1 MESLRPSLVDWL
13 ANRVTL
19 LSGLIHW
26 FADRVWNLFRPS
38 LVHWLANRIAL
49 LSGLVHWLAN
59 RVWNLFR
66 PSLVDRLANRVA
78 LLSSLIHWLANR
90 VWNLFRP
97 SLVDWLANRIRNSSC
112 TSLPNWLADCVFD
125 ITVALLFFITNTVD
139 FLLLDHLFAY
149 GFVTRVLFFLVDN
162 VLDEFWTTT

>member
-1 MESLRPSLVDWL
+1 MTNISFSCFPNRFAHGVWSFFRPSLVDWL
-13 ANRVTL
+13 ANR
-19 LSGLIHW
+19 I
-26 FADRVWNLFRPS
+26 
-38 LVHWLANRIAL
+38 
-49 LSGLVHWLAN
+49 
-59 RVWNLFR
+59 
-66 PSLVDRLANRVA
+66 A

-97 SLVDWLANRIRNSSC
+97 SLVNWLADRVTLLSGLIHWLAHGVWNLFRPSLVHWLANRIRNSSC

-162 VLDEFWTTT
+162 ILDELWTTT